1 MAHHST
7 YLNLKHHVIP
17 LDELHLNEDIR
28 ERIHQ
33 LQEEFTY
40 INALNNLNIPVD
52 NKILLYGHTGCGKTA
67 TAYAVGQALNRKV
80 IAINLSGFVS
90 SKLGETAKNLSELF
104 KKASNDNAILF
115 IDEFDFIG
123 KLRDYDEKDSG
134 EMKRLVNTLL
144 QLIDNLSDHAM
155 LICATNH
162 LDIIDT
168 ALLRR
173 FQIRLRYTLPTAED
187 LDTYYDN
194 LLDRFPKHL
203 NPVKRSYGI
212 SYAEAKDSV
221 HQQIKGNII
230 QFEKQKK
237 HLLFSYDI
245 LNFQDT
251 QLELYGRKLHG
262 TKDTISGYTLKD
274 SKLNELVISE
284 NKKAIPPQIAIK
296 SKDTSDSIRGM
307 VFEISGAELVQTDKK
322 IVNHYHRIQ
331 ATTDAGTEVWIYVAN
346 NNF

>member
-7 YLNLKHHVIP
+7 YLNLKHNVIP

-28 ERIHQ
+28 ERINQ
-33 LQEEFTY
+33 LLEEFTY

-67 TAYAVGQALNRKV
+67 TAYAIGHALNKKV

-144 QLIDNLSDHAM
+144 QLIDNLPDHAM

-173 FQIRLRYTLPTAED
+173 FQIRLRYTLPTDDD
-187 LDTYYDN
+187 LNAYYDN
-194 LLDRFPKHL
+194 LLEGFPKHL
-203 NPVKRSYGI
+203 NKVKRSYGI

-221 HQQIKGNII
+221 HQQIKANVI
-230 QFEKQKK
+230 QFEKQKR
-237 HLLFSYDI
+237 HHLFSYDI
-245 LNFQDT
+245 LNT
-251 QLELYGRKLHG
+251 EEIQLQLYGRKLQG
-262 TKDTISGYTLKD
+262 TDDTLSGYMLKD
-274 SKLNELVISE
+274 SNHNGSNMNE
-284 NKKAIPPQIAIK
+284 KKNTIATQIAIK
-296 SKDTSDSIRGM
+296 SQDTSDRIKGQ
-307 VFEISGAELVQTDKK
+307 VFEITGKELVQTDRHV
-322 IVNHYHRIQ
+322 VNNYNRILT
-331 ATTDAGTEVWIYVAN
+331 TTDSGTEVWLYVEN
-346 NNF
+346 NPF